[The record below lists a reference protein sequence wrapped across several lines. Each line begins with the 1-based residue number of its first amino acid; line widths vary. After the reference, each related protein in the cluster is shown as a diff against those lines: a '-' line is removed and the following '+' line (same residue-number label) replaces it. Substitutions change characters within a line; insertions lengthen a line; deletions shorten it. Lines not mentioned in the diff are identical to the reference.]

1 MAETTVTRNLS
12 QIDAQ
17 LKELSASLKS
27 CTTDSKS
34 LDNALKLDPTS
45 MSLAS
50 VKTGVLKEQI
60 DLAQQKLSTLKEK
73 QSEYDRQVAAGV
85 PVDQEQYRKLN
96 VQIAETQSQITL
108 MKQQTGALNTQ
119 SLETLKT
126 QFSGISK
133 VALGVLAAIVAIG
146 VEFATTGSAI
156 EKNAEA
162 LNVSAETYQEMSN
175 VFEKTTGSAD
185 NYKTA
190 MSDVT
195 TVLANI
201 SKGSTRNEEALK
213 SLGLTMDDLKGK
225 TPAEALQIIETA
237 LSNVADADERAV
249 LATALLG
256 DSGTAVAK
264 VAGLTASEVSTLND
278 NLKDNGELT
287 NQQAADAKTLEETY
301 TDLKKQFQ
309 EVAAQ
314 LGESLMPLFKS
325 TAKILEDLAPLAEGL
340 ANGFAALGPAGQI
353 AVVGA
358 LAFLAALPGLISG
371 VIALKSALDAL
382 SSNPVMLAVAA
393 VVAAGAIIG
402 GAALLSSSI
411 ANAVSSSAAPTT
423 STTTTT
429 NDNSTTNVYVKSDSD
444 PDEIVAAVVNAK
456 KQKGYV

>member
-1 MAETTVTRNLS
+1 
-12 QIDAQ
+12 
-17 LKELSASLKS
+17 
-27 CTTDSKS
+27 
-34 LDNALKLDPTS
+34 
-45 MSLAS
+45 
-50 VKTGVLKEQI
+50 
-60 DLAQQKLSTLKEK
+60 
-73 QSEYDRQVAAGV
+73 
-85 PVDQEQYRKLN
+85 
-96 VQIAETQSQITL
+96 